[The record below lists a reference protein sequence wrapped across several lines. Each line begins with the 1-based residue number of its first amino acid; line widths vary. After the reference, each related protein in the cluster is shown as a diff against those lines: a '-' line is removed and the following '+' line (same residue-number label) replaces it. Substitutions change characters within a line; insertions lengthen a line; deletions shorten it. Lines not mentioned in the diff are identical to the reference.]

1 MTMTRHQE
9 IYALKVLSEMIE
21 DRGYC
26 IDYMKNN
33 DENDENDE
41 NENNVKNESDTQS
54 EQNDDDHKEE
64 IPSYVIKAFHTTNH
78 KNIILCFLS
87 EEDKLN
93 IQGIKEKISI
103 MNKENADRCIIVYR
117 TSVTSSAKKSLETL
131 RYNFELFGLHELQLN
146 ITKHRLVPRHEK
158 ASLEEKNELD
168 KSYKGKLPV
177 LLHTDP
183 VSRYYAFQ
191 RGDYIRIT
199 RKNGTIHYRVVK

>member
-1 MTMTRHQE
+1 MTTHQE
-9 IYALKVLSEMIE
+9 KYAIKVLLEMIE

-26 IDYMKNN
+26 IDYIKNY
-33 DENDENDE
+33 ENDDE
-41 NENNVKNESDTQS
+41 SKHQK
-54 EQNDDDHKEE
+54 KEE
-64 IPSYVIKAFHTTNH
+64 DDEDEEEHETENKEEVPSYVIKAFHTTNH

-103 MNKENADRCIIVYR
+103 MNKENAERCIIVYR

-131 RYNFELFGLHELQLN
+131 RYHFELFGLHELQLN
-146 ITKHRLVPRHEK
+146 VTKHRLVPRHEK
-158 ASLEEKNELD
+158 ASLEEKTELD
-168 KSYKGKLPV
+168 KSYKGKLPTI
-177 LLHTDP
+177 LHTDP